1 MKDHSSQVRACEE
14 WFNTQ
19 KEEIVEFRKTS
30 EQYAEGKINESE
42 LNKLIE
48 KTMSRFRDFAE
59 KRSRLAQSDVT
70 PFLAPPWCSSLENSA
85 AWVGGCRPSSFFSL
99 VYGLCGRDIEKQL
112 AQYLQGDRFDFGH
125 LSAEQLE
132 KVDALQRRIVRYEN
146 SYSVRLAELQN
157 DMLDQPLAASVETAV
172 SAVPNSGDAD
182 SCESSGMDANKI
194 IEKHGRNMASLV
206 EDADKLRLKA
216 VEEIVDI
223 LTPAQAM
230 VFLASGKKAWVCM
243 HELGRHGDREHGRM

>member
-70 PFLAPPWCSSLENSA
+70 PFLAPPWCSSLENST

-99 VYGLCGRDIEKQL
+99 VYGMCGRDIEKQL

-146 SYSVRLAELQN
+146 SYSARLAELQN
-157 DMLDQPLAASVETAV
+157 DIWISHWLHSWKRLCQLCLTAGMRIAVNPAAWMQIRLLKNT
-172 SAVPNSGDAD
+172 G
-182 SCESSGMDANKI
+182 GI
-194 IEKHGRNMASLV
+194 W
-206 EDADKLRLKA
+206 LRWWKTL
-216 VEEIVDI
+216 I
-223 LTPAQAM
+223 
-230 VFLASGKKAWVCM
+230 S
-243 HELGRHGDREHGRM
+243 